1 MSLTVSNYMK
11 QYYKGN
17 VFGATE
23 NGRHG
28 QKSRNLL
35 PADLRAV
42 QRAVRDLGDYDY
54 DTGEGGEL
62 MNKVQAFVST
72 YNNYIDSAKGLDDS
86 EVSRH
91 LSKMKK
97 MTKEYALELEEIGI
111 KIQSSGQLK
120 VDKKALQDT
129 SRYSVSQLF
138 SKDADYGKMTEK
150 QMKQTYRLF
159 YRKNLNLP
167 GPNERAKQSSAGQS
181 SAGTA
186 AALAQQPVVRF
197 TGNHIDCLL

>member
-1 MSLTVSNYMK
+1 MSLTISNYMK

-17 VFGATE
+17 TFGATE
-23 NGRHG
+23 NGRYG
-28 QKSRNLL
+28 QTSRNLL
-35 PADLRAV
+35 PADLKAIRRAV
-42 QRAVRDLGDYDY
+42 QDLGDYDY
-54 DTGEGGEL
+54 DDGEGGEL

-97 MTKEYALELEEIGI
+97 LTKEYAEELEEIGI
-111 KIQSSGQLK
+111 KIQSSGKLK

-138 SKDADYGKMTEK
+138 SKDAEYGKMADK
-150 QMKQTYRLF
+150 QMKQTYRMF
-159 YRKNLNLP
+159 YRKNLNLK
-167 GPNERAKQSSAGQS
+167 GLNGQEKKSSQGSPAAGM
-181 SAGTA
+181 A
-186 AALAQQPVVRF
+186 AASMQQPAGRL